1 MYCTQRFGL
10 QKDDE
15 LLITEKMDLCLTVQ
29 VDVSLYKT
37 VVSVYLLLKDFYERT
52 NKELSFM
59 AKIVP

>member
-10 QKDDE
+10 QKDDG

-52 NKELSFM
+52 N
-59 AKIVP
+59 